1 MPLIK
6 GQQRALPSGDT
17 APASLLPRSVW
28 RPRRPPPQGHYCLR
42 TSESPPPG
50 GHSTRFAAPC
60 VCVHARVPERQAGW
74 FPDHLKADLH
84 FAGLDGMKK
93 GPVELQ
99 ALATM
104 FHPLVQAAPCP
115 LLLMSPALILWA
127 GLQGWAL
134 TVTLVWTHEMSP
146 YPSWSCWPLRLG
158 LGSVKLHIY

>member
-1 MPLIK
+1 M
-6 GQQRALPSGDT
+6 
-17 APASLLPRSVW
+17 
-28 RPRRPPPQGHYCLR
+28 
-42 TSESPPPG
+42 
-50 GHSTRFAAPC
+50 C
-60 VCVHARVPERQAGW
+60 VCVHASVPERQAGW

-84 FAGLDGMKK
+84 FAGLDGMEK

-104 FHPLVQAAPCP
+104 LHPLVQAAPCP

-158 LGSVKLHIY
+158 LGSVKLRIY